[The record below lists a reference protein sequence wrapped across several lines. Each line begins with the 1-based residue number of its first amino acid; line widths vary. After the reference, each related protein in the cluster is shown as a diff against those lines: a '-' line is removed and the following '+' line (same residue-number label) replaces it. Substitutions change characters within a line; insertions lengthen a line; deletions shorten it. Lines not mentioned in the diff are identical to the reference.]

1 MRAAGWPVKDGHAFT
16 ERGAF
21 DPLANVA
28 FVPTLVQLSELHC
41 VTTIEDDDGKWIYD
55 SNEEFALPLTRA
67 TLERCMGGG
76 RPYEGAV
83 RAYRFM
89 PGKKARNGMQ
99 KHACGADRGETSCAA
114 KKARR

>member
-1 MRAAGWPVKDGHAFT
+1 MKEGHAFT

-21 DPLANVA
+21 DPLTNVA
-28 FVPTLVQLSELHC
+28 FDPTLVQLSERHC
-41 VTTIEDDDGKWIYD
+41 ITTIEDDDGKWIYD

-67 TLERCMGGG
+67 ALERCMGGG

-83 RAYRFM
+83 RAYRFT
-89 PGKKARNGMQ
+89 PGKKARGGMMR
-99 KHACGADRGETSCAA
+99 KRACGEAAGEGEPS